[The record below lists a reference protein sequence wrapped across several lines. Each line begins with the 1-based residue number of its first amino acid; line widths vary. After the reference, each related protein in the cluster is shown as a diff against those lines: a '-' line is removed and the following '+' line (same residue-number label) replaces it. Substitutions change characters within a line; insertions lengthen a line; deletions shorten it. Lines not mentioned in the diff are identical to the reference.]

1 MILCNI
7 SFSLEIDIP
16 EKSEINVWFPR
27 IYDLQNIDPK
37 IKIETN
43 IENDQIRFRT
53 TLNKIT
59 ISNLPKIEQN
69 TEFQISIKGIRNP
82 DYEFLI

>member
-27 IYDLQNIDPK
+27 IYDL
-37 IKIETN
+37 
-43 IENDQIRFRT
+43 
-53 TLNKIT
+53 
-59 ISNLPKIEQN
+59 
-69 TEFQISIKGIRNP
+69 
-82 DYEFLI
+82 